1 MDNRTR
7 TAFFKIPLHLFIF
20 FLTLFTSCSQNSDK
34 GKKPLPQNLLDVDF
48 DRAMG
53 SKDCPEYRIHF
64 INDEANLLLFKKV
77 YKTHKP
83 SKVQAAKE
91 PKIPKIIHHIWLGKK
106 EIPRHLNEVSASFK
120 KLHPDW
126 EYHFWTDQ
134 RVRAFDFELKDLFY
148 SQTAHEKNELKKD
161 ILRAEL
167 LDRFGG
173 IVVDLDFELLEPLDS
188 LHAKYDFYTACL
200 APQKENESMLSS
212 ALIGARPAH
221 PLIKEWKKELCIN
234 HESSFEKAVCSK
246 LADPSEINIVFPAT
260 YFYPISSQELTP
272 WMKRRAS
279 FIKNCLQSFFEFLHI
294 KKSIPFTK
302 TKPETLAIYYWGGT
316 LLKTNEEHFKELYQ
330 DLLEK
335 QKELTYEVQKLQDEL
350 QRLREETAKMAFVK
364 GTKI

>member
-1 MDNRTR
+1 MDNPKRS
-7 TAFFKIPLHLFIF
+7 AFFKIPLHLLIF
-20 FLTLFTSCSQNSDK
+20 FLAVCTSCSQNNAK

-53 SKDCPEYRIHF
+53 GKDYPEYRRHF
-64 INDEANLLLFKKV
+64 INDEANVLLFKKI
-77 YKTHKP
+77 YKAHKP

-106 EIPRHLNEVSASFK
+106 EIPRHLNDISASFK

-126 EYHFWTDQ
+126 EYYFWTDQ
-134 RVRAFDFELKDLFY
+134 RVSAFDFELKTLFY
-148 SQTAHEKNELKKD
+148 SQTTHEKNELKKD
-161 ILRAEL
+161 ILRAEI

-173 IVVDLDFELLEPLDS
+173 IVVDLDFELLQPLDS
-188 LHAKYDFYTACL
+188 LHAKYDFYTACFV
-200 APQKENESMLSS
+200 PQKENENILSS
-212 ALIGARPAH
+212 ALIAARPAH
-221 PLIKEWKKELCIN
+221 PLIKEWKKELCL
-234 HESSFEKAVCSK
+234 HPESSFEKAVCSK
-246 LADPSEINIVFPAT
+246 LADPFEMNIVFPAS
-260 YFYPISSQELTP
+260 YFYPISSQELAL

-279 FIKNCLQSFFEFLHI
+279 LVKSCLQSLFEFLHI

-335 QKELTYEVQKLQDEL
+335 QQELTYDVKILQEEL
-350 QRLREETAKMAFVK
+350 QRLRQESTKEAFVK
-364 GTKI
+364 GGKI